1 MIGGYSMNVR
11 ILSKNNQSLAQENA
25 VLRNEVNTLKELP
38 SSNRVNSQAL
48 KTKFPSVAHLIYAE
62 LSGSLHSV
70 PLSVTLFYPNIINL
84 SEPEAST
91 IWLLS
96 EVLPASFA
104 ILFLLFL
111 KRTDLIFLILQ
122 KNLDFFI
129 LGLDF
134 L

>member
-1 MIGGYSMNVR
+1 MNVR

-91 IWLLS
+91 I
-96 EVLPASFA
+96 
-104 ILFLLFL
+104 
-111 KRTDLIFLILQ
+111 
-122 KNLDFFI
+122 
-129 LGLDF
+129 
-134 L
+134 